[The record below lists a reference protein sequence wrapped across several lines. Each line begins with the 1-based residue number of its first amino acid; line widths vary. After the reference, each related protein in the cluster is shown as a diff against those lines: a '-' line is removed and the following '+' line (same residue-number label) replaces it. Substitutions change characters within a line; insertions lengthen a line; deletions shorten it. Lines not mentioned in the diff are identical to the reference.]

1 MMVMASQRKL
11 FGRQLQ
17 PPCILISGVHLIGA
31 CSSQGRVV
39 VLVHLQ
45 VLLLLLV
52 ADGLGGRA
60 VLIVVIV
67 LRLEFVASL
76 LVRPEAATA
85 PTATTPATTSVATS
99 ATTAPAPAGR
109 LVIVLGLSGLHLLVE
124 DLFLLLGLL
133 LHLFNLLLQLGAAIL
148 TEPALLLLYLP
159 DAIVQIVVGDR
170 RRDAQHRELL
180 DDDQVK
186 LERLLVLHR
195 LLLLLSLL
203 FTGTANGHRGSGL
216 PLLLGLGDL
225 DLALG
230 DLLVDLLLDS
240 LPLEL
245 RLGLSGRLLVVDNE
259 PGSHLQGVQ
268 IADQVLAAIQ
278 LFLVRMRQIL
288 DCLFAFF
295 FALLLVSLVLHDLV
309 LLSLH
314 PIDML
319 DFVLLHFEIVALLPV
334 FLTLLVFEGVERRE
348 LLLDRVD
355 LLGDLVGLSLGLVF
369 LSICKFELFSHHIYL
384 LVETVF
390 LLLDTLYLRPYLLL
404 LSNQHFD
411 FILQNLIS
419 FRFWN

>member
-11 FGRQLQ
+11 FGRKLQ
-17 PPCILISGVHLIGA
+17 PPRILISGVHLIGA

-76 LVRPEAATA
+76 LVRSEAATA
-85 PTATTPATTSVATS
+85 SATTTPATPSVATS
-99 ATTAPAPAGR
+99 ATAAPTSAGR
-109 LVIVLGLSGLHLLVE
+109 LIIVLGLGGLDLLVE

-148 TEPALLLLYLP
+148 TEPALLLLNLP
-159 DAIVQIVVGDR
+159 DAIVQIVVGHR
-170 RRDAQHRELL
+170 RRDAKHRELL

-203 FTGTANGHRGSGL
+203 FAGTANGDRGSGF

-230 DLLVDLLLDS
+230 DLLVDLLLD
-240 LPLEL
+240 
-245 RLGLSGRLLVVDNE
+245 
-259 PGSHLQGVQ
+259 
-268 IADQVLAAIQ
+268 
-278 LFLVRMRQIL
+278 
-288 DCLFAFF
+288 
-295 FALLLVSLVLHDLV
+295 
-309 LLSLH
+309 
-314 PIDML
+314 
-319 DFVLLHFEIVALLPV
+319 
-334 FLTLLVFEGVERRE
+334 
-348 LLLDRVD
+348 
-355 LLGDLVGLSLGLVF
+355 GLSL
-369 LSICKFELFSHHIYL
+369 EL
-384 LVETVF
+384 
-390 LLLDTLYLRPYLLL
+390 
-404 LSNQHFD
+404 
-411 FILQNLIS
+411 
-419 FRFWN
+419 